1 MSSVSIFAGLA
12 NAKITE
18 SGSYLPAGY
27 RFKLK
32 IQKCQLI
39 HPRTGVPAFVVDFE
53 VLESNSVDV
62 KVGEVKNWYQKSGD
76 SFDAAVLEFLA
87 AAFGFNINIPE
98 QKLVVEKEL
107 APASPQYAEA
117 AVGPQQILTGKVV
130 SVETQKRDTRAGKD
144 FTKHNWT
151 PAA

>member
-1 MSSVSIFAGLA
+1 MTTSIFAGLA
-12 NAKITE
+12 NATITE

-32 IQKCQLI
+32 IVKAQLV
-39 HPRTGVPAFVVDFE
+39 HPRSGIPAFVVDFE

-76 SFDAAVLEFLA
+76 SFDAAVLGFLA
-87 AAFGFNINIPE
+87 ATFGFNINVPE
-98 QKLVVEKEL
+98 QKVKMETEL
-107 APASPQYAEA
+107 KPQATQYAEA
-117 AVGPQQILTGKVV
+117 AVGPAQILTGRIVG
-130 SVETQKRDTRAGKD
+130 VETQKRDTRSGGD
-144 FTKHNWT
+144 FTRHNWY